1 MAQIYPFKGFLYNQ
15 EITGDPGKVVTQP
28 YDKTSPAMQ
37 DEYYDRSPYN
47 VVRITLNREK
57 RDDPETAYP
66 DAGAAFRKWI
76 GEKALL
82 PQGRPAFYP
91 YYQEYAIDGK
101 AYLQKGFIA
110 LLDLKKSGEEI
121 IPHEKTLAAPKQDRL
136 HLLRSV
142 EGNEDLIYMLYD
154 DDALTIDRV
163 MDKQIAGLKP
173 VIETTDEFG
182 ATHRVWALTDPA
194 AIEEIQRSMQS
205 QNLFIADGHHR
216 FETAVNYMRECE
228 QKGWTSA
235 GLESFDKRMV
245 TCFNSAAG
253 VTILA
258 THRLLR
264 DLRDFNAANFLQ
276 NLEEHFTV
284 ENYESAEMLWKKMRE
299 ERERH
304 VFGFYAGNKKFYL
317 LTMKPSAQSDA
328 AFQKHSEPW
337 RELDV
342 SILHTLILDRRLGI
356 DEEKLAKQTNID
368 YARSREA
375 CIERVDSGKY
385 QAAFLLNPTP
395 PQQMQRIASTGERMP
410 QKSTDFFPK
419 LLTGLVF
426 MKMQISKPPYSG

>member
-15 EITGDPGKVVTQP
+15 EITGGYSKVVTQP

-37 DEYYDRSPYN
+37 DEYYERSPYN
-47 VVRITLNREK
+47 VIRITLNREK
-57 RDDPETAYP
+57 RNDPETAYP
-66 DAGAAFRKWI
+66 DAGATLRNWI
-76 GEKALL
+76 DEKVLS
-82 PQGRPAFYP
+82 PQERSAFYP
-91 YYQEYAIDGK
+91 YYQEYTVDGR
-101 AYLQKGFIA
+101 AHLQKGFIA
-110 LLDLKKSGEEI
+110 LLDIKKSGEEI
-121 IPHEKTLAAPKQDRL
+121 IPHENTLAAPKQDRL
-136 HLLRSV
+136 HLLRSI
-142 EGNEDLIYMLYD
+142 EGNEDLIYMLYND
-154 DDALTIDRV
+154 EALTIDRV
-163 MDKQIAGLKP
+163 MDKYIAGCKP
-173 VIETTDEFG
+173 AIETTDEFG

-194 AIEEIQRSMQS
+194 AIEEIQRAMQT

-216 FETAVNYMRECE
+216 FETAVNFMRECE
-228 QKGWTSA
+228 QKGWTPA

-264 DLRDFNAANFLQ
+264 DLPGFDAENFLQ
-276 NLEEHFTV
+276 SLEEHFTV
-284 ENYESAEMLWKKMRE
+284 ENCETADLLWKRMSD

-304 VFGFYAGNKKFYL
+304 VFGFYAGNGGFYL
-317 LTMKPSAQSDA
+317 LAMKPPALSDA
-328 AFQKHSEPW
+328 AFQGRSEAW

-342 SILHTLILDRRLGI
+342 SILHTLILGRRLGI
-356 DEEKLAKQTNID
+356 NEEKLARQTNID

-375 CIERVDSGKY
+375 CVERVDAGKY

-395 PQQMQRIASTGERMP
+395 AEHMQRVAAAGERMP

-426 MKMQISKPPYSG
+426 MKMQIRK